1 MKRIKR
7 EKSKYFPS
15 VGLKR
20 LDERPKYIQE
30 EAKAVIA
37 DVSSQFRDYIG
48 RASDQEIRDLCSLM
62 ACGKPHKRTTRVQKI
77 FTDAINE
84 VKNKYR

>member
-20 LDERPKYIQE
+20 LDERPEYIQE
-30 EAKAVIA
+30 ELKLAVA
-37 DVSSQFRDYIG
+37 DIRSQLLDWMG
-48 RASDQEIRDLCSLM
+48 RASDQDIRNLCSLM
-62 ACGKPHKRTTRVQKI
+62 AAGKPHKRMTRVQKL
-77 FTDAINE
+77 FTDAINAS
-84 VKNKYR
+84 K